1 MLRVL
6 LLQLPVP
13 ANPALN
19 TPLAAGYL
27 AAHARA
33 RLAPELVTI
42 EILPR
47 AIADHAGDA
56 ALVAQIVARAPDVLG
71 MSLYTWNSTRSL
83 AVATR
88 VRAAIP
94 DIRIVVGGPEVQRDN
109 PWVLWHDAVDVAV
122 LGEGEHTFCELLAG
136 WTRRRAVP
144 EIAGIAYRHAGEQRI
159 TPARPAIDDLAAIPS
174 PYLGG
179 LLEVPADG
187 LQLVEISRWCPY
199 ACSFCLYGRDAGVKL
214 RNRMFPLERVLAE
227 IAWGRQH
234 GVRQV
239 HFVEANL
246 NLVPAFRGLMEALAI
261 DNADRQQAFYAELRG
276 EHLDDAVVAMLV
288 AANVSTVEVGLQSA
302 NPAALRAVARRTDLA
317 RWAAGTRRL
326 RAAGITVLL
335 DVILG
340 LPADDEAGVAQ
351 TLRFIEGEA
360 LGEYEVFMLQVLPGT
375 ALRAEAARY
384 GIVAQPR
391 PPYFVLGT
399 DRLAY
404 GQLRAVRQALRLR
417 SGIDPQLVEG
427 LPAPHADALAADAAR
442 RWAPGDALTSAS
454 HVDCVLAS
462 TQLAET
468 DAALVAWITANPAC
482 LLDLYLVGAPPPA
495 AWLRRWRAGLPYTP
509 GYLDGV
515 AVYQSPEPAPTG
527 VRVSPRL
534 WLVVP
539 WEHAVEPADYG
550 DVAAIIW
557 QVVVDAPDLPL
568 SAWRGAGGAGLLLTC
583 GGTLDASAFAAAV
596 AQAQAWAAALGV
608 VIWVRPPA

>member
-33 RLAPELVTI
+33 RLPADAVAL

-83 AVATR
+83 AIAAR
-88 VRAAIP
+88 VRSALP
-94 DIRIVVGGPEVQRDN
+94 DVRIVVGGPEVQRDN
-109 PWVLWHDAVDVAV
+109 PWVLWHAAVDVAV
-122 LGEGEHTFCELLAG
+122 LGEGEHTFAELLDG
-136 WTRRRAVP
+136 WTRQRTVP
-144 EIAGIAYRHAGEQRI
+144 EIAGIAYRHDGVQVI
-159 TPARPAIDDLAAIPS
+159 TAPRPAIDDLAAIPS
-174 PYLGG
+174 PYLDGW
-179 LLEVPADG
+179 LEVPPDG

-214 RNRMFPLERVLAE
+214 RNRMFSLERVLAE
-227 IAWGRQH
+227 IAWGRQR
-234 GVRQV
+234 GVRHV
-239 HFVEANL
+239 HVVEANL
-246 NLVPAFRGLMEALAI
+246 NLVPLFRGLMQALAVT
-261 DNADRQQAFYAELRG
+261 NADRRQAFYAELRG
-276 EHLDDAVVAMLV
+276 EHLDDEVVALLA

-302 NPAALRAVARRTDLA
+302 NPAALRAVARRTDLV

-326 RAAGITVLL
+326 RAAGIAVLL

-340 LPADDEAGVAQ
+340 LPADDAAGVAQ
-351 TLRFIEGEA
+351 TLRFIEDEA

-384 GIVAQPR
+384 GIVAQSR

-399 DRLAY
+399 DRLDYA
-404 GQLRAVRQALRLR
+404 GLRALRHELRLR
-417 SGIDPQLVEG
+417 SGIDPAFVEG
-427 LPAPHADALAADAAR
+427 LPAPHADALAADAAW

-454 HVDCVLAS
+454 HVDCVLEHAGF
-462 TQLAET
+462 ADA
-468 DAALVAWITANPAC
+468 DAALTAWIAANPAG
-482 LLDLYLVGAPPPA
+482 LLDLYLVGEPPDV
-495 AWLRRWRAGLPYTP
+495 AWLRRWRAGLPHSP

-515 AVYQSPEPAPTG
+515 AVYQSDEPTDTG

-539 WEHAVEPADYG
+539 WECAIEPSDYSG
-550 DVAAIIW
+550 VAAIIW
-557 QVVVDAPDLPL
+557 HVELDTPDLPT

-583 GGTLDASAFAAAV
+583 GASLGAAAFADAVAGARTWAAAV
-596 AQAQAWAAALGV
+596 GV
-608 VIWVRPPA
+608 MIWV

>member
-33 RLAPELVTI
+33 RLPADAVAL

-83 AVATR
+83 AIAAR
-88 VRAAIP
+88 VRSALP
-94 DIRIVVGGPEVQRDN
+94 DVRIVVGGPEVQRDN
-109 PWVLWHDAVDVAV
+109 PWVLWHAAVDVAV
-122 LGEGEHTFCELLAG
+122 LGEGEHTFVELLDG
-136 WTRRRAVP
+136 WTRQRTVP
-144 EIAGIAYRHAGEQRI
+144 EIAGIAYRHDGVQVI
-159 TPARPAIDDLAAIPS
+159 TAPRPAIDDLAAIPS
-174 PYLGG
+174 PYLDGW
-179 LLEVPADG
+179 LEVPPDG
-187 LQLVEISRWCPY
+187 LQLIEISRWCPY

-214 RNRMFPLERVLAE
+214 RNRMFSLERVLAE
-227 IAWGRQH
+227 IAWGRQR
-234 GVRQV
+234 GVRHV
-239 HFVEANL
+239 HVVEANL
-246 NLVPAFRGLMEALAI
+246 NLVPLFRGLMQALAVT
-261 DNADRQQAFYAELRG
+261 NADRRQAFYAELRG
-276 EHLDDAVVAMLV
+276 EHLDDEVVAMLA

-302 NPAALRAVARRTDLA
+302 NPAALRAVARRTDLV

-326 RAAGITVLL
+326 RAAGIAVLL

-340 LPADDEAGVAQ
+340 LPADDAAGVAQ
-351 TLRFIEGEA
+351 TLRFIEDEA

-384 GIVAQPR
+384 GIVAQSR

-399 DRLAY
+399 DRLDYA
-404 GQLRAVRQALRLR
+404 GLRALRHELRLR
-417 SGIDPQLVEG
+417 SGIDPAFVEG
-427 LPAPHADALAADAAR
+427 LPAPHADALAADAAW
-442 RWAPGDALTSAS
+442 RWAPGDALTSAN
-454 HVDCVLAS
+454 HVDCVLERAV
-462 TQLAET
+462 LADA
-468 DAALVAWITANPAC
+468 DAALTAWIAANPAG
-482 LLDLYLVGAPPPA
+482 LLDLYLVGEPPDV
-495 AWLRRWRAGLPYTP
+495 AWLRRWRAGLPHSP

-515 AVYQSPEPAPTG
+515 AVYQSDEPTDTG

-539 WEHAVEPADYG
+539 WECAIEPSDYSG
-550 DVAAIIW
+550 VAAIIW
-557 QVVVDAPDLPL
+557 HVELDTPDLPT
-568 SAWRGAGGAGLLLTC
+568 SAWRGAGGAGLLLTR
-583 GGTLDASAFAAAV
+583 GASLGAAAFADAVARARMWAAAV
-596 AQAQAWAAALGV
+596 GV
-608 VIWVRPPA
+608 MIWV